1 MIFRQNDNWD
11 FHHHLVLFLF
21 QGGILK
27 SSRKANVISK
37 DGTSWQSNPVLEYAV
52 QTEIIYYLQTDNL
65 FQDDSDA
72 WEFGASRQTHVEA
85 GLASPAKY
93 AKTKG
98 GVS

>member
-1 MIFRQNDNWD
+1 M
-11 FHHHLVLFLF
+11 
-21 QGGILK
+21 K

-37 DGTSWQSNPVLEYAV
+37 DGTSWQSNPVLEYRYAV

-98 GVS
+98 GILEGGIS